1 MPVLVGHAAAVV
13 DGPENAA
20 RHSRG
25 VTSDSTLLQLLDL
38 ASRSPS
44 SHNTQ
49 PWILVRTDERRLV
62 LRSEP
67 SRWLRKVDP
76 TNRELLLSFGAFIET
91 IRQAAPT
98 VGYRIDLE
106 VLADRGDASDIAQMD
121 LDASPPVSSTAPAL
135 IRSRASTRT
144 PFLPVELPSNEVD
157 QILDLDRPALL
168 FASRQSSQG
177 RWLADA
183 TLQAFVQQVWDDGK
197 QAELAQWLRFSRR
210 EVRSRGDGLTPDALG
225 LSPPARAVWYA
236 AFTRKQALRPSFR
249 RSSIKLA
256 RRQLEDCAGFLLV
269 TGADR
274 SVRGLIEAG
283 ELYQRALL
291 RATDLGMAHHT
302 MSYALEEDPWRQ
314 EIDSALQSRRP
325 IQFIVRVGRA
335 RQLARPSVRRPPVNL
350 LVNRMA

>member
-1 MPVLVGHAAAVV
+1 
-13 DGPENAA
+13 
-20 RHSRG
+20 
-25 VTSDSTLLQLLDL
+25 
-38 ASRSPS
+38 
-44 SHNTQ
+44 
-49 PWILVRTDERRLV
+49 VRTDERRLV

-67 SRWLRKVDP
+67 SRWLREVDP

-91 IRQAAPT
+91 IRQAAPA

-106 VLADRGDASDIAQMD
+106 VLAHRGDASDIAQMD
-121 LDASPPVSSTAPAL
+121 LDVSPAVSSTAPAL
-135 IRSRASTRT
+135 ILSRASTRT

-157 QILDLDRPALL
+157 QILDLDRTALL

-183 TLQAFVQQVWDDGK
+183 TLHAFVQQVWDDGK

-210 EVRSRGDGLTPDALG
+210 EVRSRGDGLTPEALG

-236 AFTRKQALRPSFR
+236 AFTHKQALRPSFR

-274 SVRGLIEAG
+274 SVRALLEAG

-291 RATDLGMAHHT
+291 RAT
-302 MSYALEEDPWRQ
+302 EQ
-314 EIDSALQSRRP
+314 EWLTTRCRTRSRRILGARRSTP
-325 IQFIVRVGRA
+325 LYRAGNPSSSSFGLAEPNSLPRRASDGRLSA
-335 RQLARPSVRRPPVNL
+335 FWRTAWRRRRTRDRLDGRGPAGHDWMV
-350 LVNRMA
+350 LVLRADLCGATR